1 MHETEHSEIKY
12 DPDMI
17 VLSAQNDCN
26 KILED
31 VHEYVD
37 RLRMLCDDA
46 EIRCK
51 QYMEAA
57 HHWAQVANQVR
68 ELLGQPHPERSFT
81 I

>member
-1 MHETEHSEIKY
+1 MCETNHSEIKY

-17 VLSAQNDCN
+17 VLSAQNDSAD
-26 KILED
+26 IIEQ
-31 VHEYVD
+31 VHEHID
-37 RLRMLCDDA
+37 RLNVMCHDA

-51 QYMEAA
+51 QHMEAA

-68 ELLGQPHPERSFT
+68 ELLGQPSPERSFT